1 MKEETKDLKAVAEE
15 ALELVDWAKHSANED
30 FVWVDRVRF
39 GNKVKFSVGGKFYPE
54 IEVPMN
60 GKAENEIRDWIREKI
75 ESLLPQ
81 WKQSWKSLS

>member
-1 MKEETKDLKAVAEE
+1 MKEETKDLKSLAEE
-15 ALELVDWAKHSANED
+15 ALELVDWTKYSANED

-54 IEVPMN
+54 IDVPIH
-60 GKAENEIRDWIREKI
+60 KPENEIRDWIREKV
-75 ESLLPQ
+75 ESLLPE